1 MKQVWADLEIFT
13 GQSPLWSSPSIDACL
28 NDFLIKP
35 SLHCWKALPLLVARG
50 LWLAHNDCL
59 FGNQS
64 RPTYKVS
71 QQVTAISRAYKVSTF
86 IKTPWQ
92 ISPLNINQ
100 TNPWGFFD
108 RACQGAEKI
117 CGLGF
122 LIFFT
127 LSHFITG
134 KANIGKG
141 TNNLAEFSAL
151 LALLKLAAHKGIAK
165 CHNIQRLQ
173 FMHWLDET
181 QISATTHI

>member
-71 QQVTAISRAYKVSTF
+71 QQVTAISQAYKVSTF

-100 TNPWGFFD
+100 TNPWGFLTGLAKGLK
-108 RACQGAEKI
+108 RYVAWASSYSSLCHISLQGKQILEKAPTI
-117 CGLGF
+117 WLNSQLF
-122 LIFFT
+122 W
-127 LSHFITG
+127 HF
-134 KANIGKG
+134 
-141 TNNLAEFSAL
+141 
-151 LALLKLAAHKGIAK
+151 
-165 CHNIQRLQ
+165 
-173 FMHWLDET
+173 
-181 QISATTHI
+181 